1 MKYLVGLVFMLFTS
15 VASANILSG
24 PTNLPNLRITVME
37 NTNGKIVIMKI
48 DKTSAFRRWGIH
60 KNDVILEMN
69 GEDVTIFDLMA
80 LGPDDKPK
88 LKILQF
94 GFGRSPNG
102 EIKHH
107 RIDLKHSIYYP
118 PNYQECC

>member
-24 PTNLPNLRITVME
+24 PINLPNLRITVME

-48 DKTSAFRRWGIH
+48 DKTSAFRRWSIH

-94 GFGRSPNG
+94 GHGKSPNG
-102 EIKHH
+102 DLKHH
-107 RIDLKHSIYYP
+107 RIDLNHSIYYP

>member
-24 PTNLPNLRITVME
+24 PTDLPNLRITVME
-37 NTNGKIVIMKI
+37 NTNGQIVIMKI
-48 DKTSAFRRWGIH
+48 DKTSAFRRWSIH

-80 LGPDDKPK
+80 LKTGDEPK
-88 LKILQF
+88 FKILKKN
-94 GFGRSPNG
+94 GRIIMNQMT
-102 EIKHH
+102 
-107 RIDLKHSIYYP
+107 LKHNVFFP
-118 PNYQECC
+118 PDYSELN